1 MRILFYL
8 FALVCKTR
16 LFYDLAKILNL
27 FLRTLSPRDDALIG
41 KYAALYQVP
50 EREAGELIKASFLYR
65 LYQVLDI
72 LAFPAFSEKLVDQRL
87 SMENMEYFDKAISL
101 DKPII
106 FIQLH
111 SGSFFNLAVWLFYQ
125 GKKINVVFM
134 NRSRFRDYI
143 NRRLFT
149 GFIRRRL
156 IDYPSIEN
164 CLRAGESVLIM
175 VDGVK
180 AKYTESVRLNGAVV
194 EVSTAILSLAAST
207 GAILLPVYSRRASWN
222 KVIFK
227 FYPLIRPG
235 TDINMQEIL
244 NLYRNDILDFPGQWY
259 GLLK

>member
-8 FALVCKTR
+8 IALVCRTR
-16 LFYDLAKILNL
+16 LIYGLARILNL

-50 EREAGELIKASFLYR
+50 EREVGELLKASFLYR
-65 LYQVLDI
+65 LHNLIDVLS
-72 LAFPAFSEKLVDQRL
+72 FPAFSEKLVAQRL
-87 SMENMEYFDKAISL
+87 SMENMEYFDKAISI

-111 SGSFFNLAVWLFYQ
+111 SGSFFSLAVWLFYQ
-125 GKKINVVFM
+125 GRKINVVFM
-134 NRSRFRDYI
+134 NKSRFRDYVNKQLI
-143 NRRLFT
+143 VR
-149 GFIRRRL
+149 FIRRRL
-156 IDYPSIEN
+156 IDYQNIEN
-164 CLRAGESVLIM
+164 CLQAGESVLIM

-180 AKYTESVRLNGAVV
+180 AKYKESVRLNGAVV
-194 EVSTAILSLAAST
+194 EVSTAILALAAST